1 MGLSEQFVYLI
12 ILLVLSGFFSGS
24 EVALISLSRFK
35 VRQFFEKNKKG
46 AVALKKLKDDP
57 QRMLA
62 TILIGNNLVNV
73 AASAMATSI
82 AIGFSQNYG
91 VGIATGI
98 MTFLI
103 LVFGEI
109 TPKSIAQQHNE
120 GIALF
125 VAKPIWLLSVAL
137 DPILRIFDL
146 YLKNFTKMFGSK
158 KKTPLYS
165 EEEFKSMLRYG
176 QEEGTIKE
184 REKDMIHNVFEFDN
198 INTSEI
204 MTPKTDM
211 IIISKKNS
219 IKQLVDF
226 YLKKPLSRIPVF
238 DKTREKIV
246 GIVYTK
252 DALKYLKSKK
262 ADVSIEKI
270 MRKAYFV
277 PSSKKIDNLLR
288 QFQKRKEHMA
298 IVVNEHGSIIG
309 LVTLEDVVE
318 EIVGEIMDETD
329 KVDPN
334 IKRTSSKAWLVK
346 GKADIEEVN
355 EKLKMGIDDEGFDTL
370 SGFIMH
376 YTGKIPKED
385 DEIIYEKFTLTI
397 EELEGNRISKVKIV
411 RK

>member
-1 MGLSEQFVYLI
+1 MGLGQQIVYLI
-12 ILLVLSGFFSGS
+12 ILLAFSGFFSGS

-35 VRQFFEKNKKG
+35 VRHFFEKKSPG
-46 AVALKKLKDDP
+46 SVALKKLKDNP

-73 AASAMATSI
+73 GSAALATSI

-120 GIALF
+120 KIALL
-125 VAKPIWLLSVAL
+125 VSRPIWILSVIS

-146 YLKNFTKMFGSK
+146 FLESFTKMFGSK
-158 KKTPLYS
+158 KKAPLYS

-176 QEEGTIKE
+176 EEEGTINE
-184 REKDMIHNVFEFDN
+184 REKEMIHNVFEFDN
-198 INTSEI
+198 INASEV

-211 IIISKKNS
+211 VIISKKNS

-226 YLKKPLSRIPVF
+226 YLKKPLSRIPVYE
-238 DKTREKIV
+238 KTREKIV

-252 DALKYLKSKK
+252 DAFKYLHSKK
-262 ADVSIEKI
+262 PNVSIEKI
-270 MRKAYFV
+270 MRKPLFI
-277 PSSKKIDNLLR
+277 PETKKIDNLLR
-288 QFQKRKEHMA
+288 QFQKKQEHMA
-298 IVVNEHGSIIG
+298 IVVNEHGSVIG

-334 IKRTSSKAWLVK
+334 IKRTNSKTWLVK
-346 GKADIEEVN
+346 GKTDIEEVN
-355 EKLKMGIDDEGFDTL
+355 ERLKMNIKEEGFDTL

-376 YTGKIPKED
+376 YSGKIPKEN
-385 DEIIYEKFTLTI
+385 DEIIYGKFVLVI
-397 EELEGNRISKVKIV
+397 QELSGHRITKVKIV
-411 RK
+411 KK